1 MNLLSLIKLGISMGI
16 IKSEVLPV
24 KLLIEGQPYMLM
36 KKYGQMEPEERDIYR
51 ANFMR
56 EALKN

>member
-1 MNLLSLIKLGISMGI
+1 MGI